1 MVASNTLYQHLFI
14 EAAVALIFISEDY
27 LIQEW
32 NKEATLALGCNK
44 DEVTE
49 KNFLRTL
56 VPENQQKAFY
66 QAIAGLQTDGA
77 KTTITIGLLHK
88 EGFEIH
94 CLLCIQYIT
103 YTGRNGFLISA
114 SDFKKLEESTLK
126 NEFTAIGQVENQLY
140 ESRQM
145 LHLVL
150 DNIPQ
155 RVFWKDRNL
164 NYLGC
169 NRAALEDHPLNHPK
183 EIIGKS
189 DYDFFTKETAEAY
202 RQDDLSVMETNTPKI
217 NYEEEKTRLDGSKY
231 WLRTSKVPLHDRNGN
246 VIGIL
251 GTYEDVTKRKQV
263 EKKLYEQNTALQ
275 KLNAELDNFVYRA
288 SHDLRAPLMSVLGLA
303 QLMKLTEEREKQFE
317 YLELIVKSIGK
328 LDAFIKDI
336 IDFSR
341 NSRMAVEKDEIKF
354 KELFDEVFENFHYMP
369 FASSIRK
376 VLNIKEKDLFFSD
389 SRRLRVVFNNLISNS
404 IKYCNTHKNA
414 FISVNLSFVG
424 NQAVVEIEDNGQGI
438 GQEHLEKIFDIFYRA
453 NESSSGSGLG
463 LYIVKECLQKLNG
476 NITVWSELGKGTKFK
491 LVIPSL

>member
-1 MVASNTLYQHLFI
+1 MNPA
-14 EAAVALIFISEDY
+14 
-27 LIQEW
+27 
-32 NKEATLALGCNK
+32 
-44 DEVTE
+44 
-49 KNFLRTL
+49 
-56 VPENQQKAFY
+56 
-66 QAIAGLQTDGA
+66 
-77 KTTITIGLLHK
+77 
-88 EGFEIH
+88 
-94 CLLCIQYIT
+94 
-103 YTGRNGFLISA
+103 
-114 SDFKKLEESTLK
+114 
-126 NEFTAIGQVENQLY
+126 
-140 ESRQM
+140 M

-476 NITVWSELGKGTKFK
+476 NITVWSELGKRTKFK